1 MHIIHTRHVDTHG
14 VSRLLCFESPL
25 ICFLLLVSLISFP
38 FLSQMPHMHTWFSA
52 VQSSWAAT
60 KGECR
65 KRLCM
70 TGRPGQGQRME
81 PIAPEHWWP
90 GARGPAGSHPST
102 WKPTCL
108 PLHSVSSGWFYATC
122 PHSHTGT
129 PGTVNHWING
139 HYLCIL
145 SRRWYLRRQ
154 PDTLGSIE
162 ELLVFLARVSA
173 RCLCPLFGTDSEWW
187 PLFVFFLL
195 TYNAWPSHKCRHDP
209 FSWQRH
215 EAPPYCM
222 SDVIP
227 NCIHKKSKNRPQQ
240 TIFTIYSDAESLLPH
255 TLSECTIKMLPA
267 SV

>member
-1 MHIIHTRHVDTHG
+1 MLPVLTHTPAHRALLITGSMAITYAYWADVGISGGSRILLG
-14 VSRLLCFESPL
+14 VLRKF
-25 ICFLLLVSLISFP
+25 
-38 FLSQMPHMHTWFSA
+38 WFSW
-52 VQSSWAAT
+52 QEWA
-60 KGECR
+60 
-65 KRLCM
+65 
-70 TGRPGQGQRME
+70 Q
-81 PIAPEHWWP
+81 
-90 GARGPAGSHPST
+90 
-102 WKPTCL
+102 
-108 PLHSVSSGWFYATC
+108 
-122 PHSHTGT
+122 
-129 PGTVNHWING
+129 
-139 HYLCIL
+139 
-145 SRRWYLRRQ
+145 
-154 PDTLGSIE
+154 
-162 ELLVFLARVSA
+162 